1 MQNLLIVENNLN
13 KSIFLLNSISEKI
26 QEIRIYNIVST
37 ALEAINIIKKEKV
50 DIILIDL
57 SSLVEDGIKLIN
69 YIKKNNIEK
78 YNS

>member
-69 YIKKNNIEK
+69 YIKKII
-78 YNS
+78 